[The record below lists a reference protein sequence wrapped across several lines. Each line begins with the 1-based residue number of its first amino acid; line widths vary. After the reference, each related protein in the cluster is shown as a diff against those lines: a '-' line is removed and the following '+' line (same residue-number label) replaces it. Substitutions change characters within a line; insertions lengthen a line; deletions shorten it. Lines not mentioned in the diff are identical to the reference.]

1 MGIYPQTCKR
11 IQQVPHQGLQDCM
24 SATEFESLV
33 QATKADLV
41 VLEFAQ
47 SGASTIDPII
57 FVKHAT
63 RLLHVRQ
70 SPDSEL
76 AQKYPTQDT
85 IVLIRRN

>member
-1 MGIYPQTCKR
+1 
-11 IQQVPHQGLQDCM
+11 M

-33 QATKADLV
+33 QATKAELV

-47 SGASTIDPII
+47 NGASILDPII

-63 RLLHVRQ
+63 RFLHVRQ

-76 AQKYPTQDT
+76 AKKYPTKDT
-85 IVLIRRN
+85 IVLIRRNQPEAYGL